1 MEFFDDEKIDL
12 KENLLRGIYNY
23 GFNNP
28 SKIQKTC
35 IPIILDK
42 KDMIAQS
49 QSGTGKTG
57 TFTIATLQIVDE
69 NINECQAIILAPT
82 RELAQQIH
90 KVISSI
96 GKYLNLEF
104 ELCVGGTSINTSRIK
119 LKKGCQIV
127 IGTPGRIIDMMKRK
141 YLSTKEI
148 KLFVIDEADEL
159 LKDTFVEQLKTIIG
173 SIPQNTQI
181 CLFSATMPPD
191 AIDITTNF
199 LRNPTMVL
207 VEKEKLSLDIIKQ
220 FYIYV
225 QEEKWKLIT
234 LCDIYKSISINQAMI
249 YVNTKDRAIDLQKEL
264 IDKNFTV
271 SVIHSKIP
279 PIERTQVMENFRK
292 GVTRILISTDLLARG
307 IDIEQVSVVVNY
319 DLPRNRQHYLHRIG
333 RSGRFGKKGVAIN
346 FVTSSDK
353 YILRGIQNHYNIN
366 IEEMPENI
374 KQFI

>member
-1 MEFFDDEKIDL
+1 MEFFDDEKINL

-35 IPIILDK
+35 IPIILDE

-57 TFTIATLQIVDE
+57 TFTISTLQIVDE

-127 IGTPGRIIDMMKRK
+127 IGTPGRIIDMMNRK
-141 YLSTKEI
+141 YLSTKAI

-225 QEEKWKLIT
+225 QEDKWKLMT

-249 YVNTKDRAIDLQKEL
+249 YVNTKDRAINLQKEL
-264 IDKNFTV
+264 IDKNFG
-271 SVIHSKIP
+271 H
-279 PIERTQVMENFRK
+279 TQ
-292 GVTRILISTDLLARG
+292 
-307 IDIEQVSVVVNY
+307 
-319 DLPRNRQHYLHRIG
+319 
-333 RSGRFGKKGVAIN
+333 
-346 FVTSSDK
+346 
-353 YILRGIQNHYNIN
+353 
-366 IEEMPENI
+366 
-374 KQFI
+374 

>member
-1 MEFFDDEKIDL
+1 MEFFDDEKINL

-35 IPIILDK
+35 IPIILDE

-57 TFTIATLQIVDE
+57 TFTISTLQIVDE

-127 IGTPGRIIDMMKRK
+127 IGTPGRIIDMMNRK
-141 YLSTKEI
+141 YLSTKAI

-225 QEEKWKLIT
+225 QEDKWKLMT

-249 YVNTKDRAIDLQKEL
+249 YVNTKDRAINLQKEL

-279 PIERTQVMENFRK
+279 PVERTHVMENFRK

-319 DLPRNRQHYLHRIG
+319 DLPRNKQHYLHRIG

-353 YILRGIQNHYNIN
+353 YILRGIQNYYNIN